1 MSRTLTRVMVL
12 LVFFSFITCSSISAA
27 EPDAASIVAGFQE
40 AGLPVTE
47 FVIFTAENDPN
58 GLLGRPNQYVGK
70 VSFVDLRIGSEI
82 EDPEDIGVSEGGSIE
97 VFANEVDAKARYD
110 YVTSVTKMMP
120 MLAEYGYQVGNVYL
134 RLSKELTPEQ
144 AKEYE
149 SILMGISL
157 VGMDVSIPQPEHK
170 SQTEFVDAQMV
181 LKALKGDMLPIGDVA
196 VFTAENDPNSLLG
209 RPNQYV
215 SKVSFVDLRIGSETE
230 APEDIGVSEGGS
242 IEVFANEADAKARY
256 DYVTSV
262 TKMMPMLAE
271 YGYQVG
277 NVYLRLSK
285 ELTPEQAR
293 EYEISL
299 LKILK

>member
-58 GLLGRPNQYVGK
+58 GLLGRPNQYVSK

-97 VFANEVDAKARYD
+97 VFANEADAKARYD

-157 VGMDVSIPQPEHK
+157 VGMDVSIPQPEQK

-196 VFTAENDPNSLLG
+196 VFTAENDPNGLLG

-215 SKVSFVDLRIGSETE
+215 SKVSFVDLRIGSEIE
-230 APEDIGVSEGGS
+230 DPEDIGVSEGGS

>member
-1 MSRTLTRVMVL
+1 
-12 LVFFSFITCSSISAA
+12 
-27 EPDAASIVAGFQE
+27 VAGFQE

-58 GLLGRPNQYVGK
+58 SLLGRPNQYVGK
-70 VSFVDLRIGSEI
+70 ISFVDLRIGSEI

-97 VFANEVDAKARYD
+97 VFANEADAKARYD

-144 AKEYE
+144 AEEYE

-157 VGMDVSIPQPEHK
+157 VGMDVSIPQPEQK
-170 SQTEFVDAQMV
+170 SQKGFVDAQMV
-181 LKALKGDMLPIGDVA
+181 LKVLQGDMLPIGDVA

-215 SKVSFVDLRIGSETE
+215 GKISFVDLRIGSEIE
-230 APEDIGVSEGGS
+230 DPEDIGVSEGGS